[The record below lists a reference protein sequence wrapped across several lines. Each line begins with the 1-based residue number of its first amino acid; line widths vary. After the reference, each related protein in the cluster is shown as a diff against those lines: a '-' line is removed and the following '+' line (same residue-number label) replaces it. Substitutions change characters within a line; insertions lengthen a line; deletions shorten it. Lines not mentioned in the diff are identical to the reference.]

1 MEIIFFPTDQIEIPD
16 IELTLDKWRSTQDGR
31 EMTNEVYPINV
42 DQLFTLLFTNSKFYR
57 DFHANRKT
65 FGNFFFIYCY
75 CDFKCQIGLL
85 IFFFFH
91 FDEFRISV

>member
-1 MEIIFFPTDQIEIPD
+1 MALNNLEIIFFPTDQIEIPD

-65 FGNFFFIYCY
+65 FGKKTLFIANLCNKR
-75 CDFKCQIGLL
+75 FVLNEM
-85 IFFFFH
+85 F
-91 FDEFRISV
+91 